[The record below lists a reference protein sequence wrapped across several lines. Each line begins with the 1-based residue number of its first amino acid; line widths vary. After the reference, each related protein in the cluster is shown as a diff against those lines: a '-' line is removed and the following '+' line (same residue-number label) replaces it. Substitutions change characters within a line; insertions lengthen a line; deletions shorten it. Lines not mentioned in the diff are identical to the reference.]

1 MKKISFSAEVKNELC
16 ELKFKDDE
24 ALAELAA
31 MILFGESSQSGDVL
45 IKTDRAPIAARI
57 QAAFKKTVHEE
68 IPIDILKGKRSFCI
82 KLTGDILEKTGVYI
96 SDDGEIA
103 LDEDIYESATQKRA
117 FLRGAFLISG
127 TITDPLKGYSC
138 EVFSYNENMAYLAA
152 EMLEEFGIKAN
163 TVKRNNYSVTYLKD
177 RNSVSDFLNIIG
189 AHKQMMDFIE
199 TQIEKDLNNRNN
211 REAICRAAN
220 LDKTIEASARQC
232 DAILKLQKSSK
243 WEALDE
249 QTHELARLRIEF
261 FDLPLSAIGQKMSP
275 VMTKSSVN
283 RRMNKLIELAEEL

>member
-1 MKKISFSAEVKNELC
+1 MKKNSFSAEVKSELC
-16 ELKFKDDE
+16 ELKFKDNE
-24 ALAELAA
+24 AVAELAA
-31 MILFGESSQSGDVL
+31 MILFGENSQNEDIM

-57 QAAFKKTVHEE
+57 QAALKKSVHEE

-82 KLTGDILEKTGVYI
+82 KLTEDILEKAGVYI
-96 SDDGEIA
+96 SEDGEIA
-103 LDEDIYESATQKRA
+103 LDEDIYESAEQKRA

-138 EVFSYNENMAYLAA
+138 ELFTYNENMAYLAA

-177 RNSVSDFLNIIG
+177 HNSVSDFLNIIG
-189 AHKQMMDFIE
+189 AHKQMMGFIE
-199 TQIEKDLNNRNN
+199 TQIEKDLNNRSN

-243 WEALDE
+243 WETLDE
-249 QTHELARLRIEF
+249 KTKELAMLRIEF
-261 FDLPLSAIGQKMSP
+261 FDLSLSAIGQKMSP

-283 RRMNKLIELAEEL
+283 RRMNKLIEMSEEN